1 MGYELLSIGENNQRQ
16 NRRVAVCVWHA
27 RSLCS
32 FLLIFSFSF
41 LSWTHA
47 HAETATEFSA
57 TTPSPTPESILFQE
71 IPSVYGASK
80 YEQKVTEAPSSV
92 TIITADEIKKYGY
105 RTINDVLQSV
115 TGLYVTNDR
124 NYSYLGIRG
133 FNRPGD
139 YNTRVLL
146 LIDGHRMNDNV
157 YDEALYGTE
166 GPIDVD
172 LIDRVEIIRGPSSS
186 LYGTNAFFGVINVIT
201 KRGRD
206 IKGLE
211 LSTEIGSYDSYLAR
225 VTYGNRFQNGMELF
239 LSGSWYDSQ
248 GHSSLFYPEF
258 DDSTTNNGIIR
269 NADEDQYY
277 HLFGKLALGDF
288 TLEGA
293 HRYRTKHVPTAPFGT
308 IFNTRRTRTAD
319 ERSFIDLK
327 YEREFAKYWDIMV
340 RLYYDHYHYRGNYL
354 YDYSADGGPP
364 RVLNQDLLLGN
375 WWGGEIKVTKRFLD
389 RHRLTVGAELRDNLH
404 QDQKN
409 FDTDPFYSYFKDER
423 SSRNWAFYL
432 QDEFSLLRNLIL
444 NVGFRYDHYDSFG
457 STVNPR
463 LALIYNLPKTTFKI
477 LYGEAFR
484 APNMFE
490 RFYKSGT
497 FKPNPDLDPEEIKTY
512 ELVVERYLGNHL
524 RASVAGYYY
533 TISGLISQ
541 VRDPVDDVLAFQNA
555 EDLEAKGLEL
565 ELDGN
570 WAYGLEGRLSYA
582 IQEAKNQA
590 TGKRLTNSP
599 QHMVKLNLIVP
610 LIQEQ
615 IFAGLE
621 ARYLS
626 ERLTQCQRDILD
638 SECLRNTNAF
648 FVTNLT
654 LFSQNLIKGVEVS
667 GSIYNLFDEP
677 YGDPGSGEHIQE
689 VIEQDGRTFWLKLKY
704 AF

>member
-1 MGYELLSIGENNQRQ
+1 MGHKQFSVSENSRRQ
-16 NRRVAVCVWHA
+16 NRRVPVRVLQAK
-27 RSLCS
+27 SLCS
-32 FLLIFSFSF
+32 FLFIVLFSF
-41 LSWTHA
+41 LSLTHA
-47 HAETATEFSA
+47 CAETAMEFAA
-57 TTPSPTPESILFQE
+57 TIPSSTQETILFQD

-92 TIITADEIKKYGY
+92 TIVTADEIKKYGY

-115 TGLYVTNDR
+115 TGFYVTNDR

-146 LIDGHRMNDNV
+146 LIDGHRVNDNV

-166 GPIDVD
+166 APIDVD

-211 LSTEIGSYDSYLAR
+211 ISTEIGSYDSYLAR
-225 VTYGNRFQNGMELF
+225 VTYGNRFQNGVELF

-258 DDSTTNNGIIR
+258 KTTTNNGIVR

-277 HLFGKLALGDF
+277 HLFGKLTLGDL

-293 HRYRTKHVPTAPFGT
+293 HHYRQKHIPTAPFKT
-308 IFNTRRTRTAD
+308 VFNTRRTRTAD

-327 YEREFAKYWDIMV
+327 YEREFATYWEVMV

-354 YDYSADGGPP
+354 YDDSETEVPHLI
-364 RVLNQDLLLGN
+364 LNQDLLLGN
-375 WWGGEIKVTKRFLD
+375 WWGGEVKVTRQFLD

-409 FDTDPFYSYFKDER
+409 FNTDPFVRYLKTER
-423 SSRNWAFYL
+423 SSKNWAFYL

-444 NVGFRYDHYDSFG
+444 NVGFRYDHYESFG
-457 STVNPR
+457 GTANPR

-484 APNMFE
+484 APNEYE
-490 RFYKSGT
+490 RFYTGAD
-497 FKPNPDLDPEEIKTY
+497 FIPNPDLDPEEIKTY

-533 TISGLISQ
+533 TIDGLISQ
-541 VRDPVDDVLAFQNA
+541 VRDSPDSPLTFQNA

-565 ELDGN
+565 ALDGN
-570 WAYGLEGRLSYA
+570 WAYGLEGRLGYA
-582 IQEAKNQA
+582 LQEAKNEA

-599 QHMVKLNLIVP
+599 QHLIKLNLIVP

-615 IFAGLE
+615 LFAGFE
-621 ARYLS
+621 ARYMS
-626 ERLTQCQRDILD
+626 ERLTQCHRDVAD

-654 LFSQNLIKGVEVS
+654 LFSQNLIKGAEVS

-677 YGDPGSGEHIQE
+677 YGDPGSGEHKQE